1 MKGSPCPRKSGCRVQ
16 DCQYGHLC
24 QKAEC
29 TGQTKG
35 CRMKPEMHNVDP
47 KLASMVPAELDELA
61 HDTST
66 EGGMDVE
73 SQGGGSG
80 W

>member
-1 MKGSPCPRKSGCRVQ
+1 
-16 DCQYGHLC
+16 
-24 QKAEC
+24 
-29 TGQTKG
+29 
-35 CRMKPEMHNVDP
+35 MKPEMHNVDP

-73 SQGGGSG
+73 SQGDDGSG